1 MLEALTLKHKTM
13 KSLLITLVSLGF
25 LFNLQAQEPMK
36 VVFDVTSK
44 NTDIQEAAIRHLTIM
59 SRDYKDSQF
68 EMVVYSGALN
78 MLLKSKSTI
87 AQQVEAL
94 AKNDNVTIVACE
106 MTMKRYNVT
115 LDDMITGTGSV
126 ANGITEVVV
135 KQQQGW
141 SYIKEA
147 Q

>member
-1 MLEALTLKHKTM
+1 
-13 KSLLITLVSLGF
+13 
-25 LFNLQAQEPMK
+25 MK

-44 NTDIQEAAIRHLTIM
+44 NTDIQEAAVRHLTIM

-78 MLLKSKSTI
+78 MLLKSKSTVAKQI
-87 AQQVEAL
+87 EAL
-94 AKNDNVTIVACE
+94 AKNNNVTIVACE

-115 LDDMITGTGSV
+115 LNDMIAGAGSV
-126 ANGITEVVV
+126 HNGITEVVV

>member
-1 MLEALTLKHKTM
+1 MKTI
-13 KSLLITLVSLGF
+13 LLSIFTISFLV
-25 LFNLQAQEPMK
+25 NTHAQEPMK

-44 NTDIQEAAIRHLTIM
+44 SVEIQEAAVKHLTIM
-59 SRDYKDSQF
+59 SRDYQDSQF

-78 MLLKSKSTI
+78 MLLKSKSTVVK
-87 AQQVEAL
+87 QLEAL
-94 AKNDNVTIVACE
+94 AKNNNVTIVACE
-106 MTMKRYNVT
+106 MTMKRYKVT
-115 LDDMITGTGSV
+115 LADMIPGTGSV
-126 ANGITEVVV
+126 HNGITEVVI